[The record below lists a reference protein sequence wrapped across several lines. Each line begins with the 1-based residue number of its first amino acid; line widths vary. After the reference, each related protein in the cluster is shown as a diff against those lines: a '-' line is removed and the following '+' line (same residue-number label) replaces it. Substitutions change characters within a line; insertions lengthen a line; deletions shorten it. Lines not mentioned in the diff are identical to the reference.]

1 MAIDA
6 KFTADF
12 SDFDKAVKAASGTLK
27 KLEGDAAS
35 TSKEVVKLADTSAKS
50 FRSAGTAT
58 QDWTKDFNQFDSILS
73 AAGLNVG
80 KYVKGIGELQTAT
93 SGAATTMSTLATA
106 GVAVGAALAAI
117 ELAKVASDF
126 LVTNQHAQDFLI
138 TLQGLTNPKFETEL
152 AKQDAIHR
160 AIMAGMKS
168 TGDAARDYANAIV
181 YLDEK
186 QKENLLTQG
195 YSRTAYRDTLYMLN
209 AWDHEIQAITD
220 RGDLKQFTADLNDHY
235 LSLDQLS
242 VKYGVHKEAITY
254 YRGELQKAKDLEAA
268 EAKLLKEEMAVALE
282 TAKIKTEAFATA
294 WKDVAGQ
301 DLSWMTKAATGLQGM
316 TDKFDAMVLKQMAV
330 KAELEAFKSSAASL
344 GPLEQLTAD
353 YEKLKASMAASG
365 ASAEEQE
372 LAYLKYQEAFMGAIP
387 PVQRLGDETDKTADK
402 TKKGGD
408 QARGAIAGYQAL
420 GNAVNYA
427 AGSFQN
433 MYTQVGHSPG
443 YEGSL
448 RTMNDMLSE
457 YGRAGIP
464 VHGGLIPGAPHRA
477 AGGPV
482 SSGSAY
488 MVGEHG
494 PELFIPKASGAIVAN
509 GAGGVQVNVSGLI
522 LSDDPQARQQL
533 ATIIQDALVQSYRQ
547 HGNRQP
553 V

>member
-1 MAIDA
+1 MPIDA

-50 FRSAGTAT
+50 FKSASSAT

-80 KYVKGIGELQTAT
+80 KYVKGIGELRSAT
-93 SGAATTMSTLATA
+93 SGAAEGMSGLATA

-126 LVTNQHAQDFLI
+126 LVTNQHAQDLLI

-152 AKQDAIHR
+152 AKQDTIHR

-168 TGDAARDYANAIV
+168 SGNAAQDYANAIQ
-181 YLDEK
+181 YMTEK
-186 QKENLLTQG
+186 QNENLLVTG

-268 EAKLLKEEMAVALE
+268 EAKLLKEELARALE
-282 TAKIKTEAFATA
+282 TAKLKADAFAMT
-294 WKDVAGQ
+294 WKDIATQ
-301 DLSWMTKAATGLQGM
+301 DLSWMTKAATGIQGM
-316 TDKFDAMVLKQMAV
+316 TDKIDAMVLKQYAV

-344 GPLEQLTAD
+344 GPLEQLTAEYD
-353 YEKLKASMAASG
+353 KLKASLDRTG

-387 PVQRLGDETDKTADK
+387 PVKTLGEESGKTGDKVRD
-402 TKKGGD
+402 
-408 QARGAIAGYQAL
+408 AGNKAAGSVAGFQAL
-420 GNAVNYA
+420 GAAVNYA

-433 MYTQVGHSPG
+433 MYTQVGFAPG

-448 RTMNDMLSE
+448 RTANDMFSE

-464 VHGGLIPGAPHRA
+464 IHGGLIPGAPHRA

-482 SSGSAY
+482 SSGSPY
-488 MVGEHG
+488 VVGERG
-494 PELFIPKASGAIVAN
+494 PELFVPRTSGQIVPNAG
-509 GAGGVQVNVSGLI
+509 GAGGVVVNVYGSTLA
-522 LSDDPQARQQL
+522 SQQEL
-533 ATIIQDALVQSYRQ
+533 AALVQDALMQSYRQ
-547 HGNRQP
+547 RGNRQP

>member
-12 SDFDKAVKAASGTLK
+12 TDFEKAVKAASGTLK

-35 TSKEVVKLADTSAKS
+35 TQKEVVKLADTSTKS
-50 FRSAGTAT
+50 FRSASSAT

-93 SGAATTMSTLATA
+93 SGAATGMSGLATA
-106 GVAVGAALAAI
+106 GVAVGAALAAM

-152 AKQDAIHR
+152 AKQDTIHK
-160 AIMAGMKS
+160 AVMAGMKS
-168 TGDAARDYANAIV
+168 SGNAAQDYANAIQ

-209 AWDHEIQAITD
+209 AWEHELQTIRDHGQWQQFNA
-220 RGDLKQFTADLNDHY
+220 DLKDHY
-235 LSLDQLS
+235 LSLQQMS
-242 VKYGVHKEAITY
+242 VKYGVHTEAITY
-254 YRGELQKAKDLEAA
+254 YRGELEKAKALEEA
-268 EAKLLKEEMAVALE
+268 EAKLLKEELARALE
-282 TAKIKTEAFATA
+282 AAKIKTEAFATA

-301 DLSWMTKAATGLQGM
+301 DLSWLSKSAAGLQTL
-316 TDKFDAMVLKQMAV
+316 TDKFDAMILKQMDI
-330 KAELEAFKSSAASL
+330 KTQLDAFKSSAAGL
-344 GPLEQLTAD
+344 GPLEQLTAEYD
-353 YEKLKASMAASG
+353 KLKASMQASG

-372 LAYLKYQEAFMGAIP
+372 LAYLKYQEAFVGAIP
-387 PVQRLGDETDKTADK
+387 PVKTLGDESDKTGEK
-402 TKKGGD
+402 TKNAGEK
-408 QARGAIAGYQAL
+408 AKGAIAGFQAL
-420 GNAVNYA
+420 GAAVNYA

-433 MYTQVGHSPG
+433 MYTQVGHGTG
-443 YEGSL
+443 YEGDL
-448 RTMNDMLSE
+448 RRLNDMASE

-464 VHGGLIPGAPHRA
+464 VVGGLFPGRA

-482 SSGSAY
+482 TAGAPY

-494 PELFIPKASGAIVAN
+494 PELFMPRTSGTILPN
-509 GAGGVQVNVSGLI
+509 GGGGVNVNVSGLI
-522 LSDDPQARQQL
+522 LSDDPAARQQL
-533 ATIIQDALVQSYRQ
+533 ATIIQDALVTAYRQ

>member
-1 MAIDA
+1 MAIEA

-12 SDFDKAVKAASGTLK
+12 SELEKAVKAASGTLK

-35 TSKEVVKLADTSAKS
+35 TSKEVTKLADTSAKS
-50 FRSAGTAT
+50 FRSASSAT

-73 AAGLNVG
+73 ASGLNVG
-80 KYVKGIGELQTAT
+80 KYVKGIGELRSAT
-93 SGAATTMSTLATA
+93 SGAAEGMTSLATA

-126 LVTNQHAQDFLI
+126 LVTNQHAQDLLI

-152 AKQDAIHR
+152 AKQDTIHR

-168 TGDAARDYANAIV
+168 SGNAAQDYANAIQ
-181 YLDEK
+181 YMTDK
-186 QKENLLTQG
+186 QNENLLVTG

-242 VKYGVHKEAITY
+242 RKYGVHKEAITY

-268 EAKLLKEEMAVALE
+268 EAKLLKEELAVALE
-282 TAKIKTEAFATA
+282 TAKIKADAFAMT
-294 WKDVAGQ
+294 WKDIAGQ
-301 DLSWMTKAATGLQGM
+301 DLSWMNKAATGLQTV
-316 TDKFDAMVLKQMAV
+316 TDKYDAMVLKQMDV
-330 KAELEAFKSSAASL
+330 KAQLDAFKSSAGEL
-344 GPLEQLTAD
+344 GPLEQLTAEYD
-353 YEKLKASMAASG
+353 KLKAALQASG

-372 LAYLKYQEAFMGAIP
+372 LAYLKYQEAFIGAIP
-387 PVQRLGDETDKTADK
+387 PVTRLGDESGKTGEK
-402 TKKGGD
+402 VKGAGD
-408 QARGAIAGYQAL
+408 QARGAVAGYQAL

-427 AGSFQN
+427 ASSFQN
-433 MYTQVGHSPG
+433 MYTQVGHAPG

-448 RTMNDMLSE
+448 RTANDMFSE

-464 VHGGLIPGAPHRA
+464 IHGGLIPGAPHRA

-488 MVGEHG
+488 MVGERG
-494 PELFIPKASGAIVAN
+494 PELFVPKTSGTIVPGG
-509 GAGGVQVNVSGLI
+509 GAGGVTVNVYGSV
-522 LSDDPQARQQL
+522 LSTQREL
-533 ATIIQDALVQSYRQ
+533 AMLVEEAMMRTYRQ
-547 HGNRQP
+547 GGNRQP